1 MGYEGYFSPLIFGL
15 VSFLPS
21 IVLYPHRE
29 LPLRRTLIR
38 KALHFIL
45 LEGMLITF
53 GHWAGVLQGFDD
65 TASFALTVLIV
76 YLLVNFLSWQMDSKQ
91 AAEINKTL
99 KVLQGRN
106 AQ

>member
-15 VSFLPS
+15 VSALPS
-21 IVLYPHRE
+21 IVLYSRRE
-29 LPLRRTLIR
+29 LSLRQTLIR
-38 KALHFIL
+38 KALHFML

-53 GHWAGVLQGFDD
+53 GHWAGVLHGFDD
-65 TASFALTVLIV
+65 TASFALTVFIV
-76 YLLVNFLSWQMDSKQ
+76 YLLVNLLSWQMDSKQ
-91 AAEINKTL
+91 AGEINKTF